1 MSNHSRLLL
10 PVVAISGSSLMVA
23 CGGGYSGGSCGSY
36 GSCAPAPVPSAGGV
50 YEGTVQG
57 TPVVA
62 IIAENGDGRIS
73 AQDGTYYHLNVATQG
88 SGVSGSYFAYSGS
101 GPFPNGTLSTTGT
114 LSAVLTPSVL
124 TGTLTDQTGLTASL
138 GLNFDNVYNIGSALP
153 TLAGTWSF
161 TANGFSLT
169 ATILPDGTFTATDSA
184 GCAYHGAFVVID
196 PNFDAYGES
205 HVLSCNGVNVNFTG
219 LASYFPPSP
228 SVGASIQLFAD
239 DGAGDYLAVDL
250 Q

>member
-1 MSNHSRLLL
+1 M
-10 PVVAISGSSLMVA
+10 G

-36 GSCAPAPVPSAGGV
+36 GSCAPVPAPSAGGV
-50 YEGTVQG
+50 YEGTVAG

-88 SGVSGSYFAYSGS
+88 SDVSGSYFAYSGIA
-101 GPFPNGTLSTTGT
+101 FPNGTPSTTGT
-114 LSAVLTPSVL
+114 VSAVLTPSVL
-124 TGTLTDQTGLTASL
+124 NGTLTDQTGLAAAL
-138 GLNFDNVYNIGSALP
+138 NLNFDTVYNIGSSLP

-169 ATILPDGTFTATDSA
+169 ATILPDGTFSATDSA
-184 GCAYHGAFVVID
+184 GCTYNGAFYLID
-196 PNFDAYGES
+196 PTFDAYGEN
-205 HVLSCNGVNVNFTG
+205 HVLSCNGVNVSFTG
-219 LASYFPPSP
+219 LASYFPPTAN
-228 SVGASIQLFAD
+228 VGANIQLFAD
-239 DGAGDYLAVDL
+239 DNAGDYLAADL